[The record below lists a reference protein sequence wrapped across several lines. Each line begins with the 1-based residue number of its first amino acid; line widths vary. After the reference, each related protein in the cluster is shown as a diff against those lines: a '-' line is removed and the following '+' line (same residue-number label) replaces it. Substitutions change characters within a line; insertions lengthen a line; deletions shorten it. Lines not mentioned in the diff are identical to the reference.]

1 MLEAESRQGSGL
13 PPPLRSYQSGRR
25 EPSILRRPHAPTHP
39 LPHECDG
46 HQQRADV
53 VPRSTGLATPHPQA
67 LSLGLG
73 LRCPGP
79 REGNQKQA
87 LAPVSVPGRR
97 LQTHCRVQAL
107 GREAEGCLGPASLDS
122 PLPPPPPAPA
132 AGDVGLINTQT
143 QDPCLGRGRGAPG
156 HV

>member
-1 MLEAESRQGSGL
+1 MSTNSG
-13 PPPLRSYQSGRR
+13 
-25 EPSILRRPHAPTHP
+25 PTWCLGP
-39 LPHECDG
+39 QDL
-46 HQQRADV
+46 Q
-53 VPRSTGLATPHPQA
+53 TPTPQHA

-79 REGNQKQA
+79 RQGNQKQA

-97 LQTHCRVQAL
+97 LQTHCRAQAL

-122 PLPPPPPAPA
+122 PLPPPPSPPRCW
-132 AGDVGLINTQT
+132 GCWINKHSDPGPLPGKREGGL
-143 QDPCLGRGRGAPG
+143 G